1 MGRLCWEPHKLQV
14 GAESSST
21 LIPQPTRPWSEDFE
35 GAIEDLSLIL
45 PPRAEHVGRR
55 GPDGS
60 CCPPIR
66 PPLDTPSQPS
76 AWIHLLASPAPTAV
90 RERGYRALERGYTR
104 KRCAHRDIERFPD
117 EIQDFA
123 NQFVQTQRERRRAD
137 CSPAGRCY
145 SNWVLQKIAE
155 AGSETQSIQ
164 PSVIKTKYFA
174 RVVGRSR
181 IRNLFSY

>member
-1 MGRLCWEPHKLQV
+1 MSNLEATPQVRRYGRLCWEPHKLQV

-66 PPLDTPSQPS
+66 PPLTRHHS
-76 AWIHLLASPAPTAV
+76 LL
-90 RERGYRALERGYTR
+90 RGYTYWR
-104 KRCAHRDIERFPD
+104 P
-117 EIQDFA
+117 
-123 NQFVQTQRERRRAD
+123 
-137 CSPAGRCY
+137 S
-145 SNWVLQKIAE
+145 SNRSEGAWLQGIGTRIYEKALC
-155 AGSETQSIQ
+155 
-164 PSVIKTKYFA
+164 PSGY
-174 RVVGRSR
+174 
-181 IRNLFSY
+181 